1 MANHREQEVI
11 LAIKKTHTL
20 TSKTSEFK
28 SFGQKTSAKNLSDK
42 YYAVS
47 EKISSYFFKIS
58 ACIGMILLITF
69 SVRN

>member
-20 TSKTSEFK
+20 TSKTSDFK

-42 YYAVS
+42 NYALQT
-47 EKISSYFFKIS
+47 KFRPI
-58 ACIGMILLITF
+58 F
-69 SVRN
+69 SKFRHALE